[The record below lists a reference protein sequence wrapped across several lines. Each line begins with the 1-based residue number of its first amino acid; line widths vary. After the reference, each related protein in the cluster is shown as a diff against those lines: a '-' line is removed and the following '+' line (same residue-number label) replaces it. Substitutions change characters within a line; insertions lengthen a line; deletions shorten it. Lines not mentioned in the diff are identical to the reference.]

1 MDYQNF
7 VGSLGCNLLD
17 KWFVALWYKT
27 IHYFLYSLWEHI
39 LWGKSTK
46 IDATQ
51 TMMIPQYL
59 YYNKRG
65 YCWYCTHLVELNMMR
80 SSGSP
85 DNSPSMMVRE
95 WQVAIQVMKGP
106 TSSMEGS
113 STTPQNLQETRN
125 MIRGISLRS
134 PSATTYGLVL
144 QNYGTR
150 DSQKPADFMFKVL
163 DVLHFCFEYI
173 YHNMMHC

>member
-1 MDYQNF
+1 MGTYLQGKNP
-7 VGSLGCNLLD
+7 
-17 KWFVALWYKT
+17 
-27 IHYFLYSLWEHI
+27 E
-39 LWGKSTK
+39 KSTK

-51 TMMIPQYL
+51 TKMIPQYL
-59 YYNKRG
+59 YYNTRG

-113 STTPQNLQETRN
+113 STTPQNLQETR
-125 MIRGISLRS
+125 IIFRGISLGS
-134 PSATTYGLVL
+134 PSATTYGWIL
-144 QNYGTR
+144 QNYGAR
-150 DSQKPADFMFKVL
+150 DSHVPADYVQCSQCLTK
-163 DVLHFCFEYI
+163 YI
-173 YHNMMHC
+173 ITLLFRFIS